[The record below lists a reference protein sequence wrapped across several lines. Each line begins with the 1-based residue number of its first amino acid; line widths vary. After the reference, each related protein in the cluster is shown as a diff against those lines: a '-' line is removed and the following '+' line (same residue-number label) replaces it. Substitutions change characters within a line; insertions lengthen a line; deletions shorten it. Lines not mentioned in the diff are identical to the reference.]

1 MIRATPWLL
10 SALLGVGVAAGQQA
24 SDQGVPANPKAWYEP
39 AEPIRIVG
47 PIHYVGTRELGSY
60 LITTPEGHILLDGA
74 MPGSGPLIE
83 ASIRKLG
90 YKPEEIRL
98 LLITHAHMDHVGTLA
113 HFKKLSGAPVAVMSA
128 EEPLLKSGGKSDYLY
143 AKEPRFHFPPVAA
156 ERLLRDGDTVQ
167 LGGVRLTARHTPGH
181 TPGCT
186 TWTTTV
192 EDRGRSYRVV
202 FPGSTSVNPGTRLGR
217 DPSYQGIA
225 DDFRRAIK
233 VLESLQPDIYL
244 PAHASFF
251 DLTGKS
257 ARLAKEGAEAFVD
270 PEGYRRRIAEQKATI
285 DARVRQEE

>member
-1 MIRATPWLL
+1 M
-10 SALLGVGVAAGQQA
+10 LGVGIVVGQLQ
-24 SDQGVPANPKAWYEP
+24 DVPLGVKDWYEP

-47 PIHYVGTRELGSY
+47 PIHYVGTRELGAY
-60 LITTPEGHILLDGA
+60 LITTPQGHILLDGA
-74 MPGSGPLIE
+74 MPGSAAQIE

-98 LLITHAHMDHVGTLA
+98 LLITHAHIDHVGTLA
-113 HFKKLSGAPVAVMSA
+113 HFKALAGASVAVMSA

-143 AKEPRFHFPPVAA
+143 AKDPRFHFQPVTAD
-156 ERLLRDGDTVQ
+156 RLLRDGDGVE

-192 EDRGRSYRVV
+192 EDRGRPYRVV
-202 FPGSTSVNPGTRLGR
+202 FPGSTSVNPGSRLVR

-225 DDFRRAIK
+225 DDFRRAIS

-251 DLTGKS
+251 DLTGKR
-257 ARLAKEGAEAFVD
+257 ARLAKEGVEAFVD

-285 DARVRQEE
+285 EARLRQGD